1 MGPHRTAEGGISSR
15 GSRMLRITLAGHR
28 HPATTRRYIEVN
40 EEMIRR
46 AVEVL

>member
-1 MGPHRTAEGGISSR
+1 LPKI
-15 GSRMLRITLAGHR
+15 ITLAGHR

-40 EEMIRR
+40 EEMMRR

>member
-1 MGPHRTAEGGISSR
+1 
-15 GSRMLRITLAGHR
+15 MLRITLAGHR

-40 EEMIRR
+40 EMIRR